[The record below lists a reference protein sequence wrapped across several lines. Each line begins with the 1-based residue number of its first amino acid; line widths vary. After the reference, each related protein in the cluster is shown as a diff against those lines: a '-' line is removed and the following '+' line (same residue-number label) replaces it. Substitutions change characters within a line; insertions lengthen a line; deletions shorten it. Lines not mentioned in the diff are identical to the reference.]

1 METPDVVEGQPAV
14 IVVHCIWCNGPRDD
28 VAGRRGRP
36 RLWCSASCRNR
47 AYRARLI
54 LADAASGG
62 HNDDQAS

>member
-62 HNDDQAS
+62 HGDDQTS